1 MFAVQLGEQT
11 DKTDLFVG
19 YKDNK
24 EKKLFLM
31 ESLANEF
38 WASVLCTN
46 HSSAPLCC
54 YTVAFQELSLRNHL
68 DLCERVELLQEIGQ

>member
-11 DKTDLFVG
+11 DETDLFVG

-38 WASVLCTN
+38 
-46 HSSAPLCC
+46 
-54 YTVAFQELSLRNHL
+54 
-68 DLCERVELLQEIGQ
+68 